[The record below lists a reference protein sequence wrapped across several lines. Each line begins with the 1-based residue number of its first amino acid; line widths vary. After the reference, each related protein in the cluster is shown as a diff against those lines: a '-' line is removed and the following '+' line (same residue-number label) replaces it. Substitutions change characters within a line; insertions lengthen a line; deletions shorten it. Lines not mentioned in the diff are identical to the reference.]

1 MILNYD
7 YLGENETKFENIL
20 TYWSVDQAGSND
32 EKNEGSKIS
41 LDCPFKDI
49 CEAAV
54 QNPNQ
59 HSPSGPYMFH
69 IFTDYVNYIQIKIW
83 RKYCVCA
90 ASRDF
95 GSHLAHSC
103 GPEMEHRPRKL
114 ELKKCIRGCE
124 LYTLYSIWPRIC

>member
-1 MILNYD
+1 M
-7 YLGENETKFENIL
+7 
-20 TYWSVDQAGSND
+20 DQAGSND

-114 ELKKCIRGCE
+114 ELKNVSEAVSYIQYMAKNMLISVLCTP
-124 LYTLYSIWPRIC
+124 LFV

>member
-1 MILNYD
+1 
-7 YLGENETKFENIL
+7 
-20 TYWSVDQAGSND
+20 
-32 EKNEGSKIS
+32 
-41 LDCPFKDI
+41 
-49 CEAAV
+49 
-54 QNPNQ
+54 
-59 HSPSGPYMFH
+59 MFH

-114 ELKKCIRGCE
+114 EFKKCIRGCE
-124 LYTLYSIWPRIC
+124 LYTVYGQEYVDQCLMHTAVCMTDDANAKLFVSKLLVRYREMGEN